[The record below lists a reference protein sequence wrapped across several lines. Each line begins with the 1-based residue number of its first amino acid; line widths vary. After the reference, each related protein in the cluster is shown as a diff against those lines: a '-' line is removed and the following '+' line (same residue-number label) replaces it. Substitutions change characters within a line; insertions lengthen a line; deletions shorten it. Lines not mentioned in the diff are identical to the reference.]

1 MPTGRFAST
10 TCRFTNGRFACDAAT
25 AQKLV
30 AARSLTP
37 VLPLDVAD
45 LTADWFS
52 AALGRDVTSVEV
64 LDRSSGTTGR
74 AHVALAGD
82 PSVPPTV
89 FVKLPPFDE
98 RQREFV
104 TSVGMGVAEARFYR
118 DLAPEIP
125 VRIPGVWFA
134 DTEGDGYVMV
144 LEDLV
149 LGGCRFPHPK
159 DDDIAWRARDIVEQ
173 MAALHARFW
182 ESPRFD
188 GDGDL
193 AWLAPKGTG
202 SAGGGATFVKM
213 AVDAVGDRLPA
224 EFHRLADIYISRNDD
239 IVALWNSGPR
249 TLVHGDPHLGNLF
262 VDRVGGDTTGFLDW
276 AMIGRSPGLRDV
288 AYVMCNSIPAEV
300 RAADERALIDRYCEL
315 LGEAG
320 VDLDA
325 ETAWEQYRLF
335 AVYSWVS
342 ATSTAGMGSKWQP
355 LHIGLGGTKRATAAC
370 DQLGCVDLLERLLG

>member
-1 MPTGRFAST
+1 
-10 TCRFTNGRFACDAAT
+10 
-25 AQKLV
+25 V

-37 VLPLDVAD
+37 VLPLEVAD
-45 LTADWFS
+45 LTAEWFS
-52 AALGRDVTSVEV
+52 SVLGHDVERAQV
-64 LDRSSGTTGR
+64 LDQNSGTTGR
-74 AHVALAGD
+74 AQVALVGD

-89 FVKLPPFDE
+89 FVKLAPFDE

-118 DLAPEIP
+118 DLASEIP
-125 VRIPGVWFA
+125 VRIPKVWFA
-134 DTEGDGYVMV
+134 DTAGESYVMV

-149 LGGCRFPHPK
+149 AAGCRFPHPK
-159 DDDIAWRARDIVEQ
+159 DADIAWRARDIVSQ
-173 MAALHARFW
+173 MAALHGRFW

-202 SAGGGATFVKM
+202 AAGGGATFVQM
-213 AVDAVGDRLPA
+213 AVDTLGDRLPEA
-224 EFHRLADIYISRNDD
+224 FHRLADIYLARNDD
-239 IVALWNSGPR
+239 IVKLWNSGPR
-249 TLVHGDPHLGNLF
+249 TFVHGDPHMGNLY
-262 VDRVGGDTTGFLDW
+262 VDTAAGNGTGFLDW

-300 RAADERALIDRYCEL
+300 RATDERALIELYCEL

-320 VDLDA
+320 VDLDSD
-325 ETAWEQYRLF
+325 TAWEQYRLF

-342 ATSTAGMGSKWQP
+342 AASTAGMGSKWQP

-370 DQLGCVDLLERLLG
+370 EQLGCVELLEQLLG

>member
-1 MPTGRFAST
+1 VTIPTGRFAST
-10 TCRFTNGRFACDAAT
+10 TCRFVRT

-30 AARSLTP
+30 VARNLTP

-45 LTADWFS
+45 LTAAWFS
-52 AALGRDVTSVEV
+52 TALERNVDRAEV

-74 AHVALAGD
+74 AHVALSGD

-89 FVKLPPFDE
+89 FVKLAPFDE
-98 RQREFV
+98 RQRAFV

-118 DLAPEIP
+118 DLAADVP
-125 VRIPGVWFA
+125 VRVPGVWFA
-134 DTEGDGYVMV
+134 DTDGDRYAMV

-149 LGGCRFPHPK
+149 ASGCRFPHPK
-159 DDDIAWRARDIVEQ
+159 DDDIAARARDIVEQ
-173 MAALHARFW
+173 MAGLHARFW
-182 ESPRFD
+182 ESPRFEN
-188 GDGDL
+188 DGDL

-202 SAGGGATFVKM
+202 AAGGGATFVKM
-213 AVDAVGDRLPA
+213 AVDAIGDRLPE
-224 EFHRLADIYISRNDD
+224 EFHRLADIYLSRNDD
-239 IVALWNSGPR
+239 IVQLWNSGPR

-262 VDRVGGDTTGFLDW
+262 VDTDAGDRTGFLDW

-288 AYVMCNSIPAEV
+288 AYVLCNSIPAAV
-300 RAADERALIDRYCEL
+300 RAAGERALVQRYCSL
-315 LGEAG
+315 LAESGI
-320 VDLDA
+320 DLDA

-342 ATSTAGMGSKWQP
+342 AASTAGMGSKWQP

-370 DQLGCVDLLERLLG
+370 EQLGCVELLEQLLG

>member
-1 MPTGRFAST
+1 
-10 TCRFTNGRFACDAAT
+10 
-25 AQKLV
+25 
-30 AARSLTP
+30 

-45 LTADWFS
+45 LTPEWFGDV
-52 AALGRDVTSVEV
+52 LERDITGVEL

-74 AHVALAGD
+74 AQVALTGD
-82 PSVPPTV
+82 PGAPKTV
-89 FVKLPPFDE
+89 FVKLAPFDE

-118 DLAPEIP
+118 DLAAEIP
-125 VRIPGVWFA
+125 VRVPGVWFA
-134 DTEGDGYVMV
+134 QTEGERYVMV

-149 LGGCRFPHPK
+149 ASGCRFPHPK
-159 DDDIAWRARDIVEQ
+159 DADIAWRARDIVEQ
-173 MAALHARFW
+173 LAALHARFW

-202 SAGGGATFVKM
+202 AAGGGATFVKM
-213 AVDAVGDRLPA
+213 AVDAVGDRMPD
-224 EFHRLADIYISRNDD
+224 EFHRLADIYLARNDD

-249 TLVHGDPHLGNLF
+249 TLVHGDPHMGNLF
-262 VDRVGGDTTGFLDW
+262 VDTADGDRTGFLDW

-288 AYVMCNSIPAEV
+288 AYVLCNSVPAEV
-300 RAADERALIDRYCEL
+300 RAVDERGLVDRYCEL
-315 LGEAG
+315 LAGEG

-325 ETAWEQYRLF
+325 GEAFDQYRLF

-355 LHIGLGGTKRATAAC
+355 LHIGLAGTQRATAAC
-370 DQLGCVDLLERLLG
+370 DQLGCVDLLERLLA